1 MSAGG
6 AAGEHQLPGPSKS
19 HPENLRE
26 LPSTGDLSEMQAGL
40 LVSISFPD
48 HCDALALFN
57 AVYAVATA

>member
-1 MSAGG
+1 VSISSPD
-6 AAGEHQLPGPSKS
+6 HQRVT
-19 HPENLRE
+19 LRTCVNFRQ
-26 LPSTGDLSEMQAGL
+26 LAILSEMQAGL